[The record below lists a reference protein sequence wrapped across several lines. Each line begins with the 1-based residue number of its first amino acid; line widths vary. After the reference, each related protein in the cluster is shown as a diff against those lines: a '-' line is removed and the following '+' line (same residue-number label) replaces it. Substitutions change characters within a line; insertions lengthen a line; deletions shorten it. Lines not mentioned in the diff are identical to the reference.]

1 MIFNLNDCE
10 ELKLN
15 NEKIY
20 IFNSF
25 YNRPNKIFEYL
36 LNIDPILHR
45 GNNTLNGKMFLDL
58 RHNGHIDELNEMIEH
73 FENFTNQKCTHK
85 DNNLKTNMQ
94 KWFDNDFNNYRDNYW
109 WPHYDDGYTLLIY
122 LNDNNKDNGLNLYED
137 TPYYDK
143 QSKLV
148 EHINPWHNKSN
159 YKLLK
164 HIETPFNTA
173 ILFNANKFLH
183 GCSINNKNNFKYF
196 RLNQAVFFKDHK

>member
-85 DNNLKTNMQ
+85 NNNFKTNMQ

-137 TPYYDK
+137 TPYYNK

-148 EHINPWHNKSN
+148 EHINPWHNKNN

-164 HIETPFNTA
+164 HIETSFNTA